1 MNTQPTNENYIDP
14 RSPGYPQ
21 PPPLQSNATHQ
32 QQQQQGLH
40 QQQQSQQGYNRQS
53 NQVQYISTPPL
64 VAPGVFQNPNPSPF
78 TTTPRTAVQNTPPP
92 PIRFQ
97 CDKCGNTFSRSHDRN
112 RHYESTHSDNPPI
125 HKCGGCGRRFSR
137 ADAKKR
143 HQDDG
148 KCVSSP

>member
-1 MNTQPTNENYIDP
+1 MNPQGHNPTNNCADP
-14 RSPGYPQ
+14 RLSGYQQ

-32 QQQQQGLH
+32 QHQH

-53 NQVQYISTPPL
+53 HQVQYISTPPL
-64 VAPGVFQNPNPSPF
+64 VTPGVFQNPNSSPF
-78 TTTPRTAVQNTPPP
+78 TTTPRTAVQNTSPPP
-92 PIRFQ
+92 VRYQ
-97 CDKCGNTFSRSHDRN
+97 CDKCGNTFSRLHDRN
-112 RHYESTHSDNPPI
+112 RHYDSTHSENPPV
-125 HKCGGCGRRFSR
+125 HKCGGCGKQFSR